1 MFFMTKPMFRNIR
14 KKVRAMIPGDVLRY
28 PGSLSVKSG
37 KGDISVSVGLLFL
50 GAFVSGILIKL
61 VLSFFIT
68 IGYDDYRLAS
78 SPQGISLIE
87 LQAKTLGEGGS
98 FAYTP
103 KQGAGPVCVDSK

>member
-1 MFFMTKPMFRNIR
+1 MFRNIR
-14 KKVRAMIPGDVLRY
+14 KKMRAMIPGDVIRY
-28 PGSLSVKSG
+28 PDSLSGKSG
-37 KGDISVSVGLLFL
+37 KGDVSVSVGLLFL

-78 SPQGISLIE
+78 SSQGISLIE

>member
-1 MFFMTKPMFRNIR
+1 
-14 KKVRAMIPGDVLRY
+14 MIPGDAFRY
-28 PGSLSVKSG
+28 PDSLSGKSR
-37 KGDISVSVGLLFL
+37 KGDISVSVSLLFL
-50 GAFVSGILIKL
+50 GAFVFGVLIKL

-98 FAYTP
+98 FTYTP